1 MPEMTN
7 ASDALRLIESVTGR
21 RYEELTE
28 EQIRRFEREHELI
41 HRNARLQLM
50 WWRPRAEDAR

>member
-41 HRNARLQLM
+41 HRNARL
-50 WWRPRAEDAR
+50 

>member
-1 MPEMTN
+1 MNPTT
-7 ASDALRLIESVTGR
+7 DALRLIEAVTGK

-28 EQIRRFEREHELI
+28 AEVRRFEREHELI